1 MKLVAQK
8 QRFKIQN
15 FTNPRTGSVSWRV
28 TGSKRDGTR
37 IRENFSREH
46 DAKCRHIDL
55 EAEFLSAQTET
66 GLRATTLTDVQIK
79 LAELAFKRLPED
91 EDLPRAVDYWLKY
104 GRQHRPT
111 AEAPRLDA
119 AVTKFKGWLDGE
131 KDETGNGV
139 CTLRD
144 HSKRGLKVRVGIF
157 GSGVGN
163 LPIDEIT
170 PDTVESFLGKLNVST
185 VTRDNYK
192 RDISRFFSWCMDRPR
207 RWLIANPCREI
218 KIDKGEKQPP
228 AILTLAQCEALLRA
242 AESHGVAPYAA
253 VCLFGG
259 LRPFEASRL
268 TWDAVNLE
276 DGEIRLEATQTKT
289 GRPRVVTISPTLL
302 CWLKD
307 YEDKPFFPSN
317 WRKSFDA
324 AKEAAGFGTPTP
336 EKQLVPW
343 VPDIMRHTA
352 ISHYF
357 RKTGSY
363 GQTAEQFG
371 NSEAIIKAH
380 YQGRVTSSET
390 EKFFALEP
398 SQSQAT

>member
-1 MKLVAQK
+1 MRATAQK
-8 QRFKIQN
+8 QRFKIQS
-15 FTNPRTGSVSWRV
+15 FVNPRTGSTSWRV
-28 TGSKRDGTR
+28 TGTKRDGTR

-55 EAEFLSAQTET
+55 EAEYLSGQTET

-79 LAELAFKRLPED
+79 LAEMCFKRLTD
-91 EDLPRAVDYWLKY
+91 DGDLHRAVDYWLKH
-104 GRQHRPT
+104 GRSNAPT
-111 AEAPRLDA
+111 VQAPRLDE
-119 AVTKFKGWLDGE
+119 AVTKFKEWLDGA
-131 KDETGNGV
+131 KDSTGNGV
-139 CTLRD
+139 CTLRE
-144 HSKRGLKVRVGIF
+144 HSKQGLRVRVGIF
-157 GSGVGN
+157 GNGMEN

-170 PDTVESFLGKLNVST
+170 PDAVEMFLGKLAVST

-192 RDISRFFSWCMDRPR
+192 RDISRFFSWCIDRPR
-207 RWLIANPCREI
+207 RWIMTNPCREI

-228 AILTLAQCEALLRA
+228 AILTLKQCETLLHA
-242 AESHGVAPYAA
+242 AERHGVAPYTA

-276 DGEIRLEATQTKT
+276 DKEIRLEATQTKT
-289 GRPRVVTISPTLL
+289 GRSRVVTIGPTLHR
-302 CWLKD
+302 WLKAHKD
-307 YEDKPFFPSN
+307 TPFFPAN

-324 AKEAAGFGTPTP
+324 VKEAAGFGTATE
-336 EKQLVPW
+336 EKKLVPW
-343 VPDIMRHTA
+343 TPDIMRHTA

-380 YQGRVTSSET
+380 YQGRVSTSDT

-398 SQSQAT
+398 TK

>member
-1 MKLVAQK
+1 MKTAAQK
-8 QRFKIQN
+8 QRFKIQS
-15 FTNPRTGSVSWRV
+15 FTNPRTGSLSWRV

-55 EAEFLSAQTET
+55 EAEYLGGQTET
-66 GLRATTLTDVQIK
+66 GLRATTLTDVQTK
-79 LAELAFKRLPED
+79 LAEMAFKRLAD
-91 EDLPRAVDYWLKY
+91 DGDLSRAVDYWLKH
-104 GRQHRPT
+104 GRQHHTT

-131 KDETGNGV
+131 KDETGNGI

-144 HSKRGLKVRVGIF
+144 HSKRGLKIRAGIF
-157 GSGVGN
+157 GNGMEN
-163 LPIDEIT
+163 LPIDQIT
-170 PDTVESFLGKLNVST
+170 PDMVEKFLGKLDVST

-192 RDISRFFSWCMDRPR
+192 RDISRFFSWCIDRPR
-207 RWLIANPCREI
+207 RWIMTNPCREI

-228 AILTLAQCEALLRA
+228 AILTLAQCETLLRA
-242 AESHGVAPYAA
+242 AECHGVAPYTA

-268 TWDAVNLE
+268 TWDPVNLE

-289 GRPRVVTISPTLL
+289 GRPRVVTISQTLHR
-302 CWLKD
+302 WLKA
-307 YEDKPFFPSN
+307 YKDKPFFPSN
-317 WRKSFDA
+317 WRKTFDA
-324 AKEAAGFGTPTP
+324 VKEAAGFGTSTE
-336 EKQLVPW
+336 EKKLVPW
-343 VPDIMRHTA
+343 TPDIMRHTA

-380 YQGRVTSSET
+380 YQGRVSTSDT
-390 EKFFALEP
+390 EKFYAMEP
-398 SQSQAT
+398 TK